1 MLNQDL
7 GVYQQWAGEKMRSVL
22 MTLNSDQF
30 RKDVNGRS
38 VRSVAE
44 HIVLALETCFYLSEK
59 DFDKSIFD
67 RIKMMSNSE
76 LLDEWTRL
84 DVKLKDALQSQLK
97 KAVNVPHVSDNPYKL
112 DIHNFLVQYVL
123 HTTHHRGQL
132 ALLLRSLGVDV
143 PGTDY
148 LMFFGEFKGK

>member
-7 GVYQQWAGEKMRSVL
+7 GVYQHWSGEKIRSVL
-22 MTLNSDQF
+22 VTLNNDQF

-38 VRSVAE
+38 IRSVTE

-59 DFDKSIFD
+59 DFDQSIFD
-67 RIKMMSNSE
+67 RVEKMSNAE

-84 DVKLKDALQSQLK
+84 DIKLKDALQSQLK
-97 KAVNVPHVSDNPYKL
+97 KGVEVSHVSEKPYKL
-112 DIHNFLVQYVL
+112 DIYNFLVQYVL

-132 ALLLRSLGVDV
+132 ALLLRFLGVDV

-148 LMFFGEFKGK
+148 LMFFADLKG